1 MFRNSGVYSGE
12 FAAKVHSVVL
22 LVAPGGGGEG
32 RTGGE
37 RQMKRWPKDVML
49 QEEIEGGEKL
59 AIIGNQTQAHQI
71 CTMRIAFCLLLS

>member
-1 MFRNSGVYSGE
+1 MRMNSILKYSVIGMWFVLMMLTLCYTALVNSSQVRNSGVYSGE
-12 FAAKVHSVVL
+12 FAAKIHSVVL

-49 QEEIEGGEKL
+49 
-59 AIIGNQTQAHQI
+59 
-71 CTMRIAFCLLLS
+71 